1 MPPIDPAEDKRVAV
15 ANGIDRVRRMHTR
28 DSACERAQAGKEL
41 RDALARAEEDEV
53 VDEYLR
59 ETEGRLDRTD

>member
-1 MPPIDPAEDKRVAV
+1 MPRAKPATDRRVAV
-15 ANGIDRVRRMHTR
+15 ANGIDRVRRTHTR
-28 DSACERAQAGKEL
+28 DSVCARAEARKAL

-59 ETEGRLDRTD
+59 ESEGRQDPTK

>member
-1 MPPIDPAEDKRVAV
+1 MPGSNTADDRRVAV
-15 ANGIDRVRRMHTR
+15 ANGVDRVRRTHTR
-28 DSACERAQAGKEL
+28 DSVCARAKARKEL

-59 ETEGRLDRTD
+59 ETEGRPDRTD

>member
-1 MPPIDPAEDKRVAV
+1 MPRENPADDRRVAV
-15 ANGIDRVRRMHTR
+15 ANGIDRVRRTHTR
-28 DSACERAQAGKEL
+28 DSVCARAQARKEL

-59 ETEGRLDRTD
+59 ETGGQFDRTD

>member
-1 MPPIDPAEDKRVAV
+1 MPRVKPADDRRVAV
-15 ANGIDRVRRMHTR
+15 ANGIDRVRRTHTR
-28 DSACERAQAGKEL
+28 DSVCARAEARKEL

-59 ETEGRLDRTD
+59 ETEGPDDRRD